1 MDLEK
6 NTDGTWYVNSCE
18 LWLGITLLPENMLPY
33 TAEFKAPYPERYS
46 ISKGDWISVTVG
58 KTLRNYSPDCTLYE
72 NFSRQDINCV
82 IEPTNGVMSP
92 ERDNLPQT
100 YNSLKD
106 IPSETLHAELLKRGY
121 NPTSQREN
129 QTSAEIIKIS

>member
-46 ISKGDWISVTVG
+46 ISKGDCISVTVG
-58 KTLRNYSPDCTLYE
+58 KTLRNYSPDCTLRNLTTKKE
-72 NFSRQDINCV
+72 VKIVFS
-82 IEPTNGVMSP
+82 
-92 ERDNLPQT
+92 
-100 YNSLKD
+100 K
-106 IPSETLHAELLKRGY
+106 
-121 NPTSQREN
+121 
-129 QTSAEIIKIS
+129 SAR